1 MAGVRRDAS
10 AGVSRP
16 AFARI
21 IYSPLRCP
29 SGPKGLKMASEEQFI
44 LRVLD
49 GCAAPSEKS
58 KRFKAKL
65 ETQYEDAGYK
75 DDPEKGEMTF
85 VFAEGLVVFKER
97 AVTAD
102 DAAALLEKVT
112 ELEQADSG
120 KLMESYL
127 GEPPKQ
133 TFCFRIIVGDEKL
146 MSVINDKMWI
156 AKLLF
161 QETGSLGAA
170 EMGMLET
177 SLLDFGE
184 NAWVVSPVGVLL
196 AGEIEDIRR
205 CIYLVSQSMVGV
217 ATYLAIANELK
228 QQLYETP
235 PTFTESELSTYE
247 GKLENLSDTT
257 SYLINDVRDEML
269 NADPRTVL
277 IVRKLQ
283 EVMSIVG
290 HEERVRVFLDVAR
303 RKVERARSVKAG
315 RESKRLSAILFAFS
329 MIIAISNSLVI
340 YINLTRNMSLS
351 PMQAILV
358 EMPLLVLTVALVIYL
373 FREIFKRTL
382 QF

>member
-1 MAGVRRDAS
+1 MATDG
-10 AGVSRP
+10 
-16 AFARI
+16 
-21 IYSPLRCP
+21 
-29 SGPKGLKMASEEQFI
+29 QFS

-49 GCAAPSEKS
+49 ECAAPAENT
-58 KRFKAKL
+58 KRFKDKL
-65 ETQYEDAGYK
+65 DTTFEDAGYTEA
-75 DDPEKGEMTF
+75 PEKGEMAF
-85 VFAEGLVVFKER
+85 VFAEGLVLFKER
-97 AVTAD
+97 AVTAGD
-102 DAAALLEKVT
+102 PESLLSKVT
-112 ELEQADSG
+112 ELEDAGTG
-120 KLMESYL
+120 KLMENYL
-127 GEPPKQ
+127 GEPPKE
-133 TFCFRIIVGDEKL
+133 TFCFRILIGDEKL
-146 MSVINDKMWI
+146 MPVVNDKIWI

-170 EMGMLET
+170 EMGMLAN

-217 ATYLAIANELK
+217 ATYLAIANELE

-235 PTFTESELSTYE
+235 PTFTEGELSIYE

-290 HEERVRVFLDVAR
+290 HEERVQVFLDVAR
-303 RKVERARSVKAG
+303 RKVERARSIKAG

-340 YINLTRNMSLS
+340 YINLTRNMDPRLT
-351 PMQAILV
+351 PTQAILV
-358 EMPLLVLTVALVIYL
+358 EMPLLVLTAALVIFL

-382 QF
+382 RL

>member
-1 MAGVRRDAS
+1 MA
-10 AGVSRP
+10 AG
-16 AFARI
+16 
-21 IYSPLRCP
+21 
-29 SGPKGLKMASEEQFI
+29 EQFI

-49 GCAAPSEKS
+49 GCAAPCEKT

-75 DDPEKGEMTF
+75 GDPEKGEMMF

-97 AVTAD
+97 KVTAE
-102 DAAALLEKVT
+102 DAPALLEKVT
-112 ELEQADSG
+112 TLDKADVG
-120 KLMESYL
+120 RLMESCL
-127 GEPPKQ
+127 GEPPKEK
-133 TFCFRIIVGDEKL
+133 FCFRILVGDEKL
-146 MSVINDKMWI
+146 MAVIDDKMWI

-196 AGEIEDIRR
+196 AGEIEDVRR

-228 QQLYETP
+228 QQLYDTP
-235 PTFTESELSTYE
+235 ATFTEGELSIYE
-247 GKLENLSDTT
+247 AKLENLSDTT

-283 EVMSIVG
+283 DVMSIIG
-290 HEERVRVFLDVAR
+290 HEERVKVFLDVAR
-303 RKVERARSVKAG
+303 RKVERARSIKAG

-351 PMQAILV
+351 PTQAMLI
-358 EMPLLVLTVALVIYL
+358 EMPLLVLTAALVIFL
-373 FREIFKRTL
+373 FREIFKKTL
-382 QF
+382 HF